1 MSDQKKKK
9 KKNRKGFLKNKI
21 TIETFTK
28 AITWINK

>member
-1 MSDQKKKK
+1 MSDQKEKQEQ
-9 KKNRKGFLKNKI
+9 NRKGFLKNKV